1 VIGKGKYDEF
11 AEGCLLATGAQ
22 GVLVLVIHGD
32 KGSGFSASF
41 TNPEMVARI
50 PAALREMANTI
61 EADAKRLPA
70 N

>member
-1 VIGKGKYDEF
+1 
-11 AEGCLLATGAQ
+11 
-22 GVLVLVIHGD
+22 VIHGD